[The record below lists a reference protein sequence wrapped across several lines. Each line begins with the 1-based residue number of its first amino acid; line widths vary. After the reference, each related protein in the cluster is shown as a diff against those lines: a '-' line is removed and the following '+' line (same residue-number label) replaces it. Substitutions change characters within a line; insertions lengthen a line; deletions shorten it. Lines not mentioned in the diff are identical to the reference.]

1 MNLTRTQKGMS
12 IAAAIALGIA
22 WLTDGS
28 MGALTF
34 CCIGIA
40 LIARVVHTLPK
51 RTTKCTD
58 L

>member
-1 MNLTRTQKGMS
+1 MKLTLAQKAMS
-12 IAAAIALGIA
+12 IAAAISIGIA

-28 MGALTF
+28 MGSLLF

-51 RTTKCTD
+51 RPTKCTD